1 MNGIEAPSMFPQTSA
16 VRRAKKGM
24 ADSRAMA
31 EQMERYNPVNP
42 KKELM
47 VGYTGMGHCVGGS
60 ATPSMGLSEYR
71 GGKKHT
77 LLDHLENPKKGY
89 GKKKPSEAHM
99 MGQHLAKHIGDLHG
113 AGFFNDFAD
122 GFKQGF
128 TGTLDVLKPA
138 TAFIPGFNQTMDTVR
153 GVAGMGVSE
162 EQRAMEQMS
171 KKRLGRSRNKS
182 DIALRS
188 GNVDG
193 VRGGRREQSAEE
205 ERMAEELYQRQKR
218 NTDAGRHPN
227 DRGDGYFGL
236 TPEEAHAKKQAEITA
251 QGERERPIVSAIGK
265 YGMRGVNALTDLA
278 VEHGSKVAPQ
288 QLVDFIK
295 KSRDVGRKGRGKK
308 CGGANTGRYEGHG
321 NLMEGG
327 MLGQDG
333 HGQRKKRMVG
343 AGVSARASLVK
354 KVMAEKGL
362 NMIQAS
368 KYVKEHNL
376 YHK

>member
-1 MNGIEAPSMFPQTSA
+1 
-16 VRRAKKGM
+16 
-24 ADSRAMA
+24 MA

-60 ATPSMGLSEYR
+60 ATPTMGLSEYR
-71 GGKKHT
+71 G
-77 LLDHLENPKKGY
+77 

-99 MGQHLAKHIGDLHG
+99 MGQHLSKHIHELHG
-113 AGFFNDFAD
+113 AGFWSDFGD

-138 TAFIPGFNQTMDTVR
+138 TAFIPGFNQTMDGVR
-153 GVAGMGVSE
+153 GVVGMGVSE
-162 EQRAMEQMS
+162 GQRAMEQMS
-171 KKRLGRSRNKS
+171 KKRVGRSRNKS
-182 DIALRS
+182 DVALRS

-193 VRGGRREQSAEE
+193 VRGGRRELSEEE
-205 ERMAEELYQRQKR
+205 ERRAEELYQRQKR

-251 QGERERPIVSAIGK
+251 QGEREAPIISAIGK
-265 YGMRGVNALTDLA
+265 YGMKGVNALTDLA
-278 VEHGSKVAPQ
+278 IEHGSKVAPQ

-295 KSRDVGRKGRGKK
+295 KSRDVGQKGRGKK

-327 MLGQDG
+327 ASGEDARASVLRYGEDG
-333 HGQRKKRMVG
+333 KVLRYGEAGKGQRKKRMVG

-376 YHK
+376 YSK